1 APGPLVVLLPVRGP
15 PEAVAV
21 ASALPRTAAAAVWAQ
36 DITAALDTADSP
48 LVAAGDP
55 EDDPELAQAVAA
67 ARGAAPRWGRLPGA
81 SRARVLRAAAAALGA
96 GPGTPED
103 PQDGDNGDTERSLQ
117 GALLRW
123 AAHVERVGGAVQ
135 VGVV

>member
-1 APGPLVVLLPVRGP
+1 MGPLGGEGSVPN
-15 PEAVAV
+15 A
-21 ASALPRTAAAAVWAQ
+21 PR
-36 DITAALDTADSP
+36 S
-48 LVAAGDP
+48 
-55 EDDPELAQAVAA
+55 
-67 ARGAAPRWGRLPGA
+67 RRWGRLPGA
-81 SRARVLRAAAAALGA
+81 SRARVLRAAAAALGG